1 MFMVYHWQHLTAP
14 QLHALSPR
22 DPVAVITLGAI
33 EQHGT
38 HLPLGTDLIIGEGL
52 QAAML
57 ERLDAQD
64 ARVDVVCLPA
74 MAVGASDEHASFP
87 GTLSLPAPLAIA
99 TLEAYGESIARAGIR
114 KLVLINSHGGNKAVM
129 DLAALTLRRRCHMRV
144 VKATYTRLPPLE
156 GAMNADELRYG
167 LHGGLLETAMMQHLA
182 PQLVT
187 LDGYSPT
194 APATPATGA
203 LVSPEGSAAFAWLG
217 EDLSE
222 HGVSG
227 DASHANAALGK
238 RLVDHYAMQL
248 AQVVTETAQLP
259 PLEVPAAGRR

>member
-1 MFMVYHWQHLTAP
+1 MVYHWQHLTAP
-14 QLHALSPR
+14 QLRTLAQR

-57 ERLDAQD
+57 KQLEKQD
-64 ARVDVVCLPA
+64 ASLDVVCLPA
-74 MAVGASDEHASFP
+74 IAVGASDEHASFA

-99 TLEAYGESIARAGIR
+99 TLEAYGESIARAGIH

-167 LHGGLLETAMMQHLA
+167 LHGGLLETSMMQHLA

-187 LDGYSPT
+187 FEGYTPA
-194 APATPATGA
+194 APATPSEGA

-217 EDLSE
+217 EDLSH
-222 HGVSG
+222 HGVAG
-227 DASHANAALGK
+227 DASQANAALGK
-238 RLVDHYAMQL
+238 RLVHHYAAQL
-248 AQVVTETAQLP
+248 AQVVAETAQLP
-259 PLEVPAAGRR
+259 PLEPSAAAGKR

>member
-1 MFMVYHWQHLTAP
+1 MVYHWQHLTAP
-14 QLHALSPR
+14 QLNALAQH

-38 HLPLGTDLIIGEGL
+38 HLPLGTDLIIGGGL
-52 QAAML
+52 QADMLVQL
-57 ERLDAQD
+57 ERLAK
-64 ARVDVVCLPA
+64 DVEVLCLPA
-74 MAVGASDEHASFP
+74 IAVGASDEHASFA

-99 TLEAYGESIARAGIR
+99 TLEAYGESIARTGIR

-129 DLAALTLRRRCHMRV
+129 DLAALTLRRRCYMRV

-182 PQLVT
+182 PQLVN
-187 LDGYSPT
+187 LDDYTPA
-194 APATPATGA
+194 APAMPAEGA

-222 HGVSG
+222 HGVAG
-227 DASHANAALGK
+227 DASHANAALGE
-238 RLVDHYAMQL
+238 RLVHHYAYQL
-248 AQVVTETAQLP
+248 AQVIVETARLP
-259 PLEVPAAGRR
+259 PLGAPAAGKR

>member
-1 MFMVYHWQHLTAP
+1 MVYHWQHLTAP
-14 QLHALSPR
+14 QLNTLAQR

-57 ERLDAQD
+57 EQLEKSDAS
-64 ARVDVVCLPA
+64 VEVLCLPA
-74 MAVGASDEHASFP
+74 IAVGASDEHASFA

-99 TLEAYGESIARAGIR
+99 TLEAYGESIARAGIH

-129 DLAALTLRRRCHMRV
+129 DLAALTLRRRCAMRV
-144 VKATYTRLPPLE
+144 VKATYTRLPALE

-187 LDGYSPT
+187 LEGYTPT
-194 APATPATGA
+194 APATPANGA

-217 EDLSE
+217 EDLSQ
-222 HGVSG
+222 HGVAG
-227 DASHANAALGK
+227 DASQANAALGK
-238 RLVDHYAMQL
+238 RLVQHYAAQL

-259 PLEVPAAGRR
+259 PLGAPAAGKR

>member
-1 MFMVYHWQHLTAP
+1 MVYHWQHLTAP
-14 QLHALSPR
+14 QLRALTQR

-57 ERLDAQD
+57 DKLDPALE
-64 ARVDVVCLPA
+64 VLCLPA
-74 MAVGASDEHASFP
+74 IAIGASDEHASFA

-99 TLEAYGESIARAGIR
+99 TLEAYGESIARTGIY

-129 DLAALTLRRRCHMRV
+129 DLAALTLRRRCGMRV

-187 LDGYSPT
+187 FEGYNPA
-194 APATPATGA
+194 APATPSEGA

-217 EDLSE
+217 EDLSH
-222 HGVSG
+222 HGVAG
-227 DASHANAALGK
+227 DASQANAALGE
-238 RLVDHYAMQL
+238 RLVHHYAAQL
-248 AQVVTETAQLP
+248 AQVVAETSQLP
-259 PLEVPAAGRR
+259 PLEISTTAGKR